1 MTTGGQSDQRI
12 WTFSF
17 LNKEW
22 PWIQSI
28 FFKEQNTAAMV
39 WSMQQSYKCPNLQ
52 FCKWGLFCPPGILIH
67 SFCCS
72 LVPWRIL
79 VILQDSLFPLRE
91 EVQGTCWWL
100 CMWVGGC
107 SCTEA
112 VMRACWQGPCC
123 CIRVSLNLVPYSHQ
137 KIPKQSQCFLLTLC
151 TVTFPYMLHHAP
163 SVLSRTWKTNNF
175 QNQFVVNTEIFL
187 SVLKGLHRDK
197 VAEILSY
204 LRELSVNSPSRQELL
219 ARASA
224 DKQKQRWHSK
234 KKLFLLPHSLL
245 QHYFRKSWMQ
255 ILPEC
260 NCGFQEIT

>member
-112 VMRACWQGPCC
+112 VIRACWQGPCC

-137 KIPKQSQCFLLTLC
+137 KIPKQSPHFLLTLHCHISLHGPPC
-151 TVTFPYMLHHAP
+151 TFSAVKDL
-163 SVLSRTWKTNNF
+163 NN
-175 QNQFVVNTEIFL
+175 Q
-187 SVLKGLHRDK
+187 
-197 VAEILSY
+197 
-204 LRELSVNSPSRQELL
+204 
-219 ARASA
+219 
-224 DKQKQRWHSK
+224 
-234 KKLFLLPHSLL
+234 
-245 QHYFRKSWMQ
+245 
-255 ILPEC
+255 
-260 NCGFQEIT
+260 